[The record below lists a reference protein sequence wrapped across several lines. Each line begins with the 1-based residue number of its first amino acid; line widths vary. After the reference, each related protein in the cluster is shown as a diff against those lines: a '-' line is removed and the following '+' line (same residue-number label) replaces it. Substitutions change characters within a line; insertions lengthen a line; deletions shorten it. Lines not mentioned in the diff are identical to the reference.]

1 MLTALALTVGC
12 TKSPIDD
19 NGTGTGEELGRTK
32 IELGIEKISASVVAS
47 SSGASG
53 AWGAPSAP
61 ASRAVGTVMENL
73 TQFGTE
79 TIALYGVTEAFGDG
93 SQSWL
98 AADRSI
104 NTTAAKVTIDNSVG
118 KIDYGTTP
126 SYYPEGGYLSIYA
139 LYPSNTAYVAIDD
152 QGTTVATPPTA
163 TITLGQKFDEQYDV
177 LHGATERLTA
187 AQSQMA
193 KVTFT
198 HALAQLKFKIYK
210 ESAEISARVSRI
222 TVSGVSKAS
231 MSDIRK
237 AAFTF
242 STDPADVVDFV
253 AYDNA
258 TGHEVTKITATD
270 AEPIGVQLML
280 FPGAASVGRVTI
292 TIDGQDYFSDIPA
305 SWVLN
310 QGKKNTVTL
319 RVNKFGVRF
328 ENEWQISTWSSG
340 TGVDE
345 GLENNG
351 KTIRITTQLESA
363 TGAAKSPY
371 TVGVMP
377 ETMDVRVDGYT
388 YKNIK
393 VDVDR
398 VTGILTSEEFNS
410 GWLNDNARFVE
421 ALTLYDASKVVMFS
435 GKTNKSTL
443 NNGAKI
449 YIDTEE
455 KGTLKLGSHTGRI
468 LGMSMTFGGF
478 GDGTPELPYQVSDPI
493 HLKNMGS
500 LLGSTGSKAF
510 NGTSSGG
517 GVFVQV
523 NDIDLAST
531 PFTPIGHTASFTGQY
546 DGNYKHI
553 KNIHI
558 SATNH
563 AGLFGW
569 VNKSGSSPEVIIKNV
584 IIESGSITNTGTGSK
599 YTAGVVGSL
608 AAGSIVENCSNRAT
622 ISGRGN
628 GVGGIVGSLAG
639 ASQVL
644 GCANFG
650 AVSSTANNLGGVV
663 GTSASTGK
671 VENCY
676 NSGHVTFNGT
686 VANSYV
692 GGVVG
697 MQLTSTSTSVTGCYN
712 RGTVSYNVANPTAC
726 GSFLGY
732 ASAGAGATN
741 LKNNYFLTGSYA
753 VGVGDD
759 LSASQVVTT
768 NTVGKTATELKAL
781 APTLGAQWEADNE
794 LNPINEGY
802 PVLKWQKNR

>member
-1 MLTALALTVGC
+1 MVGC
-12 TKSPIDD
+12 TKSPID
-19 NGTGTGEELGRTK
+19 NGGTSEELGRTK
-32 IELGIEKISASVVAS
+32 IELGVEKISTSVIAS
-47 SSGASG
+47 SSG
-53 AWGAPSAP
+53 

-73 TQFGTE
+73 TQFGNE

-98 AADRSI
+98 TADRSI
-104 NTTAAKVTIDNSVG
+104 NTTTATITVDNSVG

-163 TITLGQKFDEQYDV
+163 TITLGKKFDEQYDV

-210 ESAEISARVSRI
+210 ESADISARVSRI
-222 TVSGVSKAS
+222 TISGVSKAS
-231 MSDIRK
+231 MIDIRK

-258 TGHEVTKITATD
+258 TEHEVTKITATD

-280 FPGAASVGRVTI
+280 FPGAGSVGRVTI
-292 TIDGQDYFSDIPA
+292 TIDGQDYVSDIPA

-328 ENEWQISTWSSG
+328 ENEWSISTWSTG

-351 KTIRITTQLESA
+351 KMIRITTNLENA
-363 TGAAKSPY
+363 TGSTKSAY
-371 TVGVMP
+371 TGAVVMP

-388 YKNIK
+388 YKNIT
-393 VDVDR
+393 VTVDR
-398 VTGILTSEEFNS
+398 ATGILTSEEFNS
-410 GWLNDNARFVE
+410 GWLNDNPRFIE
-421 ALTLYDASKVVMFS
+421 ALTLYDAAKVVMFS
-435 GKTNKSTL
+435 GKTNNSTL
-443 NNGAKI
+443 TNGKKI

-455 KGTLKLGSHTGRI
+455 KGSLKLDSSTGRI

-478 GDGTPELPYQVSDPI
+478 GDGTPELPYQVSDPM
-493 HLKNMGS
+493 HLKNMGN

-523 NDIDLAST
+523 NDIDLASS
-531 PFTPIGHTASFTGQY
+531 PFTPIGQAYAFVGQY
-546 DGNYKHI
+546 DGNYKRI
-553 KNIHI
+553 KNINI
-558 SATNH
+558 STNNH

-569 VNKSGSSPEVIIKNV
+569 VNKSGNSPTVTIKNV
-584 IIESGSITNTGTGSK
+584 IIESGSITNTSTGSK

-639 ASQVL
+639 VSQVL

-650 AVSSTANNLGGVV
+650 AISSTAINLGGVV
-663 GTSASTGK
+663 GTSASVGK

-686 VANSYV
+686 AANLNV
-692 GGVVG
+692 GGVVA
-697 MQLTSTSTSVTGCYN
+697 MQLTASTTTSVTGCYN
-712 RGTVSYNVANPTAC
+712 RGTVIYNVANPTAC
-726 GSFLGY
+726 GAFLGH
-732 ASAGAGATN
+732 AGSGAGATN
-741 LKNNYFLTGSYA
+741 LRNNYFLTGSYA
-753 VGVGDD
+753 VGVGND
-759 LSASQVVTT
+759 LSASKVVTS
-768 NTVGKTATELKAL
+768 NTLGKTATELKAL
-781 APTLGAQWEADNE
+781 APTLGVQWEADDL

-802 PVLKWQKNR
+802 PILKWQKNR

>member
-1 MLTALALTVGC
+1 MVGC
-12 TKSPIDD
+12 TKSPID
-19 NGTGTGEELGRTK
+19 NGGTGEELGRTK
-32 IELGIEKISASVVAS
+32 IELGIEKISTSVIAS
-47 SSGASG
+47 SSG
-53 AWGAPSAP
+53 
-61 ASRAVGTVMENL
+61 ASRAVGTVMESL
-73 TQFGTE
+73 EQFGTE

-98 AADRSI
+98 TADRSI
-104 NTTAAKVTIDNSVG
+104 NTTTAKITVDNSVG

-163 TITLGQKFDEQYDV
+163 TITLGKKFDEQYDV
-177 LHGATERLTA
+177 LHGATEKLTA

-193 KVTFT
+193 SVTFT

-210 ESAEISARVSRI
+210 ESADISALVSKI
-222 TVSGVSKAS
+222 TVKGVGKAT
-231 MSDIRK
+231 MNDIRK
-237 AAFTF
+237 TEFTL
-242 STDPADVVDFV
+242 SANAADVFDFV
-253 AYDNA
+253 AYDNT
-258 TGHEVTKITATD
+258 TGHTVTKTTAAE

-280 FPGAASVGRVTI
+280 FPGAGSVGRVTI
-292 TIDGQDYFSDIPA
+292 TIDGQDYVSDIPA
-305 SWVLN
+305 DWVLN

-328 ENEWQISTWSSG
+328 ENEWSISTWSAG

-351 KTIRITTQLESA
+351 KMIRITTNLENA
-363 TGAAKSPY
+363 TGSTKSAY
-371 TVGVMP
+371 TGAVVMP

-388 YKNIK
+388 YKNIT
-393 VDVDR
+393 VTVNR
-398 VTGILTSEEFNS
+398 ATGILTSEEFNS
-410 GWLNDNARFVE
+410 GWLNDNPRFIE
-421 ALTLYDASKVVMFS
+421 ALTLYDAAKVVMFS
-435 GKTNKSTL
+435 GKTNNSTL
-443 NNGAKI
+443 TNGKKI

-455 KGTLKLGSHTGRI
+455 KGSLKLDSSTGRM

-478 GDGTPELPYQVSDPI
+478 GDGTPELPYQVSDPM
-493 HLKNMGS
+493 HLKNMGN

-523 NDIDLAST
+523 NDIDLASS
-531 PFTPIGHTASFTGQY
+531 PFTPIGQAKAFVGQY
-546 DGNYKHI
+546 DGNYKRI
-553 KNIHI
+553 KNININI
-558 SATNH
+558 STDNH
-563 AGLFGW
+563 AGLFGS
-569 VNKSGSSPEVIIKNV
+569 VNKGGSSPQVIIKNV

-599 YTAGVVGSL
+599 YTAGVVGYL
-608 AAGSIVENCSNRAT
+608 MGGSVVENCSNRAT

-639 ASQVL
+639 VSQVL

-650 AVSSTANNLGGVV
+650 AISSTATNLGGVV

-686 VANSYV
+686 AASLYV

-697 MQLTSTSTSVTGCYN
+697 MQLTASTTTSVTGCYN
-712 RGTVSYNVANPTAC
+712 RGTVIYNVANPTAC
-726 GSFLGY
+726 GAFLGY
-732 ASAGAGATN
+732 AGRGDGATN
-741 LKNNYFLTGSYA
+741 LRNNYFLTGSYA
-753 VGVGDD
+753 VGVGNDQ
-759 LSASQVVTT
+759 SVPQVVTS
-768 NTVGKTATELKAL
+768 NTLGKTATELKAL
-781 APTLGAQWEADNE
+781 APTLGVQWEADDD

-802 PVLKWQKNR
+802 PILKWQKNR

>member
-1 MLTALALTVGC
+1 MALTVGC
-12 TKSPIDD
+12 TKSPIDN
-19 NGTGTGEELGRTK
+19 NGTSEELGRTK
-32 IELGIEKISASVVAS
+32 IELGVEKISTSVIAS
-47 SSGASG
+47 SSG
-53 AWGAPSAP
+53 
-61 ASRAVGTVMENL
+61 ASRAVGTVMESL
-73 TQFGTE
+73 SQFGNE

-98 AADRSI
+98 TTDRSI
-104 NTTAAKVTIDNSVG
+104 NTTAAKITIDNSVG

-152 QGTTVATPPTA
+152 QGATVATPPTA
-163 TITLGQKFDEQYDV
+163 TITLGKKFDDQYDV

-193 KVTFT
+193 NVTFT

-210 ESAEISARVSRI
+210 ESADISARVSRI
-222 TVSGVSKAS
+222 TVSGVSRAS

-253 AYDNA
+253 AYDNT
-258 TGHEVTKITATD
+258 TGYEVTKITATD

-328 ENEWQISTWSSG
+328 ENEWSISTWSAG

-351 KTIRITTQLESA
+351 KMIRITTQLESA
-363 TGAAKSPY
+363 VGATKSPY

-388 YKNIK
+388 YKNIA
-393 VDVDR
+393 VTVDR
-398 VTGILTSEEFNS
+398 ATGILTSDEFNS
-410 GWLNDNARFVE
+410 GWLNDNSRFIE
-421 ALTLYDASKVVMFS
+421 ALTLYDATKAVMFS
-435 GKTNKSTL
+435 GKTNNSTL
-443 NNGAKI
+443 SNGTKI

-455 KGTLKLGSHTGRI
+455 KGSLKLDSPTGRV

-478 GDGTPELPYQVSDPI
+478 GDGTPELPYQVSDPM
-493 HLKNMGS
+493 HLKKMGN
-500 LLGSTGSKAF
+500 LLGLTGSKAF

-523 NDIDLAST
+523 NDIDLASS
-531 PFTPIGHTASFTGQY
+531 PFTPIGQASAFTGQY
-546 DGNYKHI
+546 DGNHKRI
-553 KNIHI
+553 KNINV
-558 SATNH
+558 STSNH

-569 VNKSGSSPEVIIKNV
+569 VNKSGSSPTVIIKNV
-584 IIESGSITNTGTGSK
+584 IIESGSITNTSTGSK

-608 AAGSIVENCSNRAT
+608 AAGSIVENCSNRAA

-639 ASQVL
+639 VSQVL

-650 AVSSTANNLGGVV
+650 AVSSTATNLGGVV
-663 GTSASTGK
+663 GTSASGGK

-676 NSGHVTFNGT
+676 NSGAVTFNGT
-686 VANSYV
+686 AANLNV

-697 MQLTSTSTSVTGCYN
+697 MQLTTSTATSVTGCYN

-726 GSFLGY
+726 GAFLGY
-732 ASAGAGATN
+732 AGNGDGAVK

-753 VGVGDD
+753 VGVGND
-759 LSASQVVTT
+759 LSASKVVTS
-768 NTVGKTATELKAL
+768 NTLGKTATELKAL
-781 APTLGAQWEADNE
+781 APTLGAQWEADNL